1 MVTYANIML
10 GCMVKTDIYRIFALY
25 LELIYI
31 RI

>member
-1 MVTYANIML
+1 MNPYPNIML
-10 GCMVKTDIYRIFALY
+10 GRMEKRDLYCIFALY